1 MASIEIKDLDK
12 QKRQLKASFDMWEK
26 TIKET
31 EKRMSEAKNE
41 DKSPKYTESQI
52 NERLQL
58 LRDGEQDILDKWLF
72 LGGTLEEIK
81 GSKTSSSSGSKP
93 LVRKKTKGK
102 TVYEQLEEVK
112 ENLTEQEKKEVP
124 VSQEKVKPAQNDSAG
139 LIKKMDSSNPLASY
153 DIIPLPSN
161 GECYKNKQ
169 GRIAVSYLTAMD
181 ENIIV
186 SPNLYRDNMV
196 LDILLKEKIRDQ
208 EIDPD
213 ELLDGDRDAI
223 ILFLRS
229 SAYGNMYSVTTT
241 DPVTKKTFDAEI
253 DLSKI
258 KYKDFKLKGDENGWF
273 DFELPIS
280 KDKVKFRFLT
290 HKDYLN
296 LTKLDEIEQASLR
309 KKQIEKFDSRITS
322 YLDEDKSLSV
332 QERKEVSDALDIIR
346 KWSEKNVSDEDDTG
360 FSHRASNELEMEL
373 MSINGNTDR
382 KFIHD
387 YLMSMPIKDASEIR
401 KYITR
406 NTPGVDYNF
415 EIEKP
420 ESLGGG
426 SMPVFLQFDQF
437 IFLVDS

>member
-52 NERLQL
+52 NDRLAL
-58 LRDGEQDILDKWLF
+58 LKDGEQDIIDKWFF
-72 LGGTLEEIK
+72 LGGTMDELRGETKKEPAKPGRKPAGKTVLEQIAEAEEV
-81 GSKTSSSSGSKP
+81 SEKP
-93 LVRKKTKGK
+93 KVRKKK
-102 TVYEQLEEVK
+102 TVSE
-112 ENLTEQEKKEVP
+112 P
-124 VSQEKVKPAQNDSAG
+124 VSVRDIAETSPAK
-139 LIKKMDSSNPLASY
+139 LITKMEDTNPMASY
-153 DIIPLPSN
+153 DIIPLPSK
-161 GECYKNKQ
+161 GECYKSKQ

-181 ENIIV
+181 ENIII
-186 SPNLYRDNMV
+186 SPNLYRDNLV

-229 SAYGNMYSVTTT
+229 SAYGNMYSVTAT
-241 DPVTKKTFDAEI
+241 DPVSKKSFDTKI

-258 KYKDFKLKGDENGWF
+258 KYKDFTLTGDENGWF
-273 DFELPIS
+273 DYELPVS

-290 HKDYLN
+290 HGDYAGLAKID
-296 LTKLDEIEQASLR
+296 KLEVPDLR
-309 KKQIEKFDSRITS
+309 KAEIDDFKERVEF
-322 YLDEDKSLSV
+322 YLGKDGTLSAS
-332 QERKEVSDALDIIR
+332 EAADIRDAVETLV
-346 KWSEKNVSDEDDTG
+346 KWSEKGDPEASR
-360 FSHRASNELEMEL
+360 FSHRASNELEMGI
-373 MSINGNTDR
+373 MSVNGNTDR

-387 YLMSMPIKDASEIR
+387 YVRTMPIRDAASLR
-401 KYITR
+401 RYIAK

-437 IFLVDS
+437 IFLVDSE